1 MIVNDGFTHREM
13 IFKIK
18 KKKEIIAEY
27 VRKLD
32 SNFEQIRVKIDCSRI
47 FFVEYV
53 KSANLTGHE
62 LFSNLASTS

>member
-18 KKKEIIAEY
+18 KKNEIIAEY

-32 SNFEQIRVKIDCSRI
+32 SNFEQIRIKIDCSRI

-53 KSANLTGHE
+53 
-62 LFSNLASTS
+62 